1 MTIITESLIS
11 ECQSQKTICLNDTLR
26 SAYTKTIQDTI
37 KLGIPFDISNLD
49 TKKILIHNLIIDIC
63 EFKKNTEHGYYFYI
77 NSNEFNDEYNT
88 IISDI
93 FTRMELNRSE
103 RSKNFYK
110 TFRKYLKTNGFNY
123 IVDVYLK
130 QATNKLAL
138 YK

>member
-26 SAYTKTIQDTI
+26 NSYTKTIQYTTDI
-37 KLGIPFDISNLD
+37 GITFNISNPD
-49 TKKILIHNLIIDIC
+49 IKKILIHNLIIDIC
-63 EFKKNTEHGYYFYI
+63 ELKKSTDRGYCFYI
-77 NSNEFNDEYNT
+77 DASEFNDDYNNV
-88 IISDI
+88 ISDV
-93 FTRMELNRSE
+93 FNKMELYKFE
-103 RSKNFYK
+103 KSKNFYK

-130 QATNKLAL
+130 QVTNKLAL